1 MTAVAHREVIATPA
15 EARETLAV
23 AVDALDGVWEA
34 PQTSG
39 GVIWT
44 E

>member
-23 AVDALDGVWEA
+23 AAAAVDGVWEA
-34 PQTSG
+34 PEIAG
-39 GVIWT
+39 GVIST

>member
-1 MTAVAHREVIATPA
+1 MTAVAHRAVIATPA

-23 AVDALDGVWEA
+23 AAAAVDGVSEA
-34 PQTSG
+34 PQTLG
-39 GVIWT
+39 GVISS